1 MLPLKPRRRLV
12 TFRVTEEEYEE
23 LCRMCMAA
31 GSRSISEFARTA
43 LREMMLPARQ
53 WRQSDLAK
61 QISDLQAMIE
71 ELKAELVHSH
81 SET

>member
-12 TFRVTEEEYEE
+12 TFRVTDEEYEE
-23 LCRMCMAA
+23 LCRMCLAA

-61 QISDLQAMIE
+61 RIDDLQALME
-71 ELKAELVHSH
+71 ELKANFAHH
-81 SET
+81 TET